1 MPEEKKEQKPEGLK
15 KKLAE
20 CEKLKNEYLA
30 NWQKERADLL
40 NYKKGE
46 LTRVGELVKYADI
59 GIILKIL
66 PILDNFEIVE
76 KKLPVDLRNNEHV
89 KGILQIKTQIQDFFK
104 NQGIKEIKSLGE
116 KFDPNFHEIVGEVN
130 PDEISKKETVKIE
143 PGIIVEEVQKGYM
156 VDSRLLRVAKVKII
170 K

>member
-1 MPEEKKEQKPEGLK
+1 MPEEKKQQRPQDLK
-15 KKLAE
+15 NKLAE

-30 NWQKERADLL
+30 SWQRERADFL

-46 LTRVGELVKYADI
+46 LTRVGELVKYADM

-66 PILDNFEIVE
+66 PILDNFELVE
-76 KKLPVDLRNNEHV
+76 KGLPDDLKNNEHV
-89 KGILQIKTQIQDFFK
+89 KGILQVKKQIQDFFK
-104 NQGIKEIKSLGE
+104 NQGIEEIKSLGE

-130 PDEISKKETVKIE
+130 PDKASVKETGRIE
-143 PGIIVEEVQKGYM
+143 PGVIVEEVQKGYM
-156 VDSRLLRVAKVKII
+156 IDGRLLRVAKVKIV

>member
-1 MPEEKKEQKPEGLK
+1 MPEEKKQQRPQDLK
-15 KKLAE
+15 NKLAE

-30 NWQKERADLL
+30 SWQRERADFL

-46 LTRVGELVKYADI
+46 LTRVGELVKYADM

-66 PILDNFEIVE
+66 PILDNFELVE
-76 KKLPVDLRNNEHV
+76 KGLPDDLKNNEHV
-89 KGILQIKTQIQDFFK
+89 KGILQVKKQIQDFFK
-104 NQGIKEIKSLGE
+104 NQGIEEIKSLGE

-130 PDEISKKETVKIE
+130 PDKASVKEAERIE
-143 PGIIVEEVQKGYM
+143 PGVIVEEVQKGYM
-156 VDSRLLRVAKVKII
+156 IDGRLLRVAKVKIV